1 MSFSERISFLELD
14 PWFQEHIV
22 RYHKL
27 TEYELGQY
35 VLDIAC
41 GSGYGTNFI
50 STLADRVLGVDQS
63 DTTIMGNREKF
74 SRNVNLE
81 FEAGNAEKLSFPSD
95 LFNTVVSFETI
106 EHLQHPEAFLG
117 EVQRVLRLDGLF
129 FLSTPNAL
137 ITKPNN
143 GIPKNPYHIKE
154 YTPEELYTI
163 LSQYFEVIAM
173 FGQTV
178 SKQFKNNFFWNPK
191 TSRFLNPKYY
201 VWVVLH
207 RTSKI
212 APKSASYYSK
222 FIFKQSLYPEGKS
235 WEFSTD
241 STNQAHDLFVVCKKR
256 EA

>member
-1 MSFSERISFLELD
+1 MELD
-14 PWFQEHIV
+14 PWFQEHIA

-50 STLADRVLGVDQS
+50 STVADRVLGVDQS
-63 DTTIMGNREKF
+63 DITIMENRGKF
-74 SRNVNLE
+74 SSNDKLE
-81 FEAGNAEKLSFPSD
+81 FEAGNAENLSLSSD

-117 EVQRVLRLDGLF
+117 EVQRVLRLGGLF

-137 ITKPNN
+137 ITKPTN
-143 GIPKNPYHIKE
+143 GIPKNPYHIRE
-154 YTPEELYTI
+154 YTPEELHYM
-163 LSQYFEVIAM
+163 LSQYFEVLSM
-173 FGQTV
+173 YGQTV
-178 SKQFKNNFFWNPK
+178 SKEFKNNFFWNPK
-191 TSRFLNPKYY
+191 TNRFFNPKYY

-207 RTSKI
+207 RMSKV
-212 APKSASYYSK
+212 APRSASNYSN
-222 FIFKQSLYPEGKS
+222 FLFKQSLYPEGKS
-235 WEFSTD
+235 WIFSTN
-241 STNQAHDLFVVCKKR
+241 SINQAHDLFVVCKNK

>member
-1 MSFSERISFLELD
+1 MSFSERIPFLELD

-27 TEYELGQY
+27 TEYELGHY

-63 DTTIMGNREKF
+63 ETTILGNREKF
-74 SRNVNLE
+74 SRGVGLE
-81 FEAGNAEKLSFPSD
+81 FEAGNAEKLSLSSD

-106 EHLQHPEAFLG
+106 EHLQNPEAFLC
-117 EVQRVLRLDGLF
+117 EVQRVLLVDGLF

-137 ITKPNN
+137 ITKPIN
-143 GIPKNPYHIKE
+143 GVPKNPYHIKE
-154 YTPEELYTI
+154 YTPEELHNL
-163 LSQYFEVIAM
+163 LSQYFDVIAM

-178 SKQFKNNFFWNPK
+178 SKQFKSNFFWSPK
-191 TSRFLNPKYY
+191 TNRFFNPKYY

-207 RTSKI
+207 RVSKF
-212 APKSASYYSK
+212 APKSASYFSK
-222 FIFKQSLYPEGKS
+222 FVFKQSLYPEGKS
-235 WEFSTD
+235 WVFSTD
-241 STNQAHDLFVVCKKR
+241 NVKEAHDLFVVCKNR